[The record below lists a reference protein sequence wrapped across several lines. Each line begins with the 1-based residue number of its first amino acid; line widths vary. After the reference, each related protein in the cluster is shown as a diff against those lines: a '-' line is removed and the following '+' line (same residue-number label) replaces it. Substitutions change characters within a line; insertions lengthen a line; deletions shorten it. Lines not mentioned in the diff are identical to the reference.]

1 MMPDLEAV
9 NNSEAARSKMAEE
22 ATTLLSIKA
31 LNKLKNNGKYSVCH
45 CLCPCPI
52 RSLSETK
59 GTSVTCLEYYKCQV
73 QL

>member
-31 LNKLKNNGKYSVCH
+31 LNKLKNNGKYYVCIVCVH
-45 CLCPCPI
+45 
-52 RSLSETK
+52 
-59 GTSVTCLEYYKCQV
+59 V
-73 QL
+73 Q